1 MFHRKPLKFSHK
13 ATTFAADEAGGI
25 TALSLQMFLATL
37 VIGGLAVD
45 FGSGVATKTQ
55 LQVAGDAAAHAAVYT
70 REYHT
75 ADEAKTKA
83 LQVAAANMPAG
94 KYGNVL
100 TADDIQFGDWDR
112 DKQVFTAN
120 PKSRNA
126 VLVATKRHK
135 NRGNGVGTYMLGLVG
150 YDELDVTS
158 GTVFET
164 YYPMCFR
171 EGFVAQDRVEV
182 QSGSHYG
189 AGFCIHSQNYV
200 KASSNNQFDPG
211 TVVSMPDKS
220 DVELPNSGFATNTG
234 LEAALRDGSYKIRI
248 LNRINDI
255 YTGLMDPKHSTFGV
269 MTPTM
274 PNGDPNEYY
283 RSYIKKF
290 QVINLNYKM
299 DAEGGTFTQNRI
311 HEVRCKQ
318 DKWTYDLKPGTDLRN
333 AVLITDCRLTIHSG
347 ARIEDA
353 VIFVDNADDTA
364 VRAPAAV
371 VIGKDDNCAEGGDVQ
386 IVTRG
391 SVSFASDASI
401 YGSQIIAAKDI
412 SLTASADGLEGVSLV
427 AGGIL
432 DVTSNGGYGFCG
444 GAGMN
449 NNYEAAY
456 FRLAK

>member
-1 MFHRKPLKFSHK
+1 MFNFKPIMFGRK
-13 ATTFAADEAGGI
+13 ATTFAEDETGGI

-55 LQVAGDAAAHAAVYT
+55 LQVAADAAAHAAVYT

-75 ADEAKTKA
+75 PDEAKTKA
-83 LQVAAANMPAG
+83 LEVAAANMPAG
-94 KYGNVL
+94 KYGNIL
-100 TADDIQFGDWDR
+100 TAADIQFGDWDR
-112 DKQVFTAN
+112 DKQVFIAN

-126 VLVATKRHK
+126 VLVAAKRHK

-150 YDELDVTS
+150 YNQLDVTS

-171 EGFVAQDRVEV
+171 EGFVAQERVEV

-189 AGFCIHSQNYV
+189 AGFCIHSQSYV

-211 TVVSMPDKS
+211 TVVSMPSKS
-220 DVELPNSGFATNTG
+220 DVELPSSGFATNTG

-255 YTGLMDPKHSTFGV
+255 YTGLMDPKHATFGV
-269 MTPTM
+269 MTQTM

-299 DAEGGTFTQNRI
+299 DAEAGTFTQNRI

-318 DKWTYDLKPGTDLRN
+318 DKWTYDLKPGTVLKN
-333 AVLITDCRLTIHSG
+333 AVLITDCRLTIHAG
-347 ARIEDA
+347 AQIEDA
-353 VIFVDNADDTA
+353 VIFVDSTESTA
-364 VRAPAAV
+364 VRAPSSI
-371 VIGKDDNCAEGGDVQ
+371 VIGKDDKCADGGDVQ

-391 SVSFASDASI
+391 SVSFASGVSM
-401 YGSQIIAAKDI
+401 YGSQIIALGDI
-412 SLTASADGLEGVSLV
+412 SLTANANGLEGVSLV
-427 AGGIL
+427 AGGKL
-432 DVTSNGGYGFCG
+432 DVTSNGAYGFCG
-444 GAGMN
+444 GNGMS